1 METRSRDEI
10 LAEMQAAEVP
20 LPEELKQEV
29 INLADKMSLLLKD
42 YSPNAVLFVLE
53 AALVQNIDNLSPALG
68 DLFQSMLQVYK
79 QKANMLLTLTDL
91 LMSVKEKDPVE

>member
-29 INLADKMSLLLKD
+29 IALADKMSLLLKD